1 MEEKKEEKV
10 RISVR
15 NLVEF
20 ILREGDLDS
29 RQGGTADKEGMA
41 VKGEIELVMQ
51 RGHVIVKE
59 NQFLGKKGD
68 GKYLKRHK
76 SVLAE

>member
-1 MEEKKEEKV
+1 
-10 RISVR
+10 
-15 NLVEF
+15 
-20 ILREGDLDS
+20 
-29 RQGGTADKEGMA
+29 MA

-76 SVLAE
+76 SALAE